1 MEKRTQK
8 QIEKDCKTLQE
19 VAKTATSMKELE
31 RVTGLSYA
39 MINTTL
45 AKHPIVFNRIKKQL
59 TANKEKAE
67 LEKQKQKEQEEK
79 AREEAEEK
87 AKKEVEVKE
96 EQTHKDATSKP
107 QEELSGYVIDA
118 SITGI
123 ENLKEILS
131 KICLTKAKII
141 LTSITVKELA
151 QMQKF
156 DDIDGK
162 DACYILALAAENNT
176 TFKSVLID
184 ETLDTPDDCIVK
196 YCADNKENVTLL
208 TSDKEMALKAR
219 MYSVQVHYFK
229 QTQAHKNA
237 KTILHANTKI
247 RTLIP
252 ARRVG
257 KQLLIPNLQRQN
269 QSIRIVSNGIEY
281 NEGSKELNVGDDV
294 FIATKKEEYS
304 TFVHYHIISLY
315 AENNC
320 EQIYSKRFY
329 DYDDLDLPEARYKSF
344 MKDFKKR
351 QGL

>member
-8 QIEKDCKTLQE
+8 QIEKDCKVLKE
-19 VAKTATSMKELE
+19 AAKTATNMKELE

-45 AKHPIVFNRIKKQL
+45 SKHPIVFNRIKKQL
-59 TANKEKAE
+59 IENKEKAE
-67 LEKQKQKEQEEK
+67 LEKQKQKEQEER
-79 AREEAEEK
+79 ARAEAEEK
-87 AKKEVEVKE
+87 AKKEAEVKV
-96 EQTHKDATSKP
+96 EQADKSVTTPK
-107 QEELSGYVIDA
+107 LSGYVMDA

-141 LTSITVKELA
+141 LTSVTVKELA

-156 DDIDGK
+156 DDIDER
-162 DACYILALAAENNT
+162 DACYILALAAENNE

-219 MYSVQVHYFK
+219 MHSVQVHYFK

-237 KTILHANTKI
+237 KTILHANTAI

-252 ARRVG
+252 ARRIG
-257 KQLLIPNLQRQN
+257 NQLLISNLQRQN
-269 QSIRIVSNGIEY
+269 QSIRIISNGIEY
-281 NEGSKELNVGDDV
+281 SEGTKELKVGDDV

-304 TFVHYHIISLY
+304 TFVHYHVISLY

-320 EQIYSKRFY
+320 EQVYSKRFY
-329 DYDDLDLPEARYKSF
+329 NYDDLDLLEARYKSF

>member
-8 QIEKDCKTLQE
+8 EIEKDCKVLKE
-19 VAKTATSMKELE
+19 AAKTATSMKELE

-59 TANKEKAE
+59 MENKEKAE
-67 LEKQKQKEQEEK
+67 LEKQRQKEQEER
-79 AREEAEEK
+79 ARAEAEEK
-87 AKKEVEVKE
+87 AKKEAELKAEKSDEVITSE
-96 EQTHKDATSKP
+96 EK
-107 QEELSGYVIDA
+107 EELSGYVIDA

-123 ENLKEILS
+123 KDLKDILS

-156 DDIDGK
+156 DDIDGR

-184 ETLDTPDDCIVK
+184 ETLNTPDDCIVK

-237 KTILHANTKI
+237 KTILHANTTI

-252 ARRVG
+252 ARRIG
-257 KQLLIPNLQRQN
+257 NQLLISNLQRRN

-281 NEGSKELNVGDDV
+281 SEGSKELKVGDDV
-294 FIATKKEEYS
+294 FIATKKEDCL
-304 TFVHYHIISLY
+304 TFVHYHVISLY
-315 AENNC
+315 TENNC

>member
-8 QIEKDCKTLQE
+8 QIERDCNILKG

-31 RVTGLSYA
+31 RVSGLSYA

-45 AKHPIVFNRIKKQL
+45 SKHPIIFNRIKKQL

-67 LEKQKQKEQEEK
+67 LERQKQKEQEERLK
-79 AREEAEEK
+79 AEEK
-87 AKKEVEVKE
+87 AKKEAELKAEKSDEAIISE
-96 EQTHKDATSKP
+96 EK
-107 QEELSGYVIDA
+107 EELSGYVIDA

-123 ENLKEILS
+123 EDLKRILA
-131 KICLTKAKII
+131 KICSTKSKII
-141 LTSITVKELA
+141 LTSVTVKELA
-151 QMQKF
+151 ELQKF
-156 DDIDGK
+156 DDIDGR
-162 DACYILALAAENNT
+162 DARYIMALAAENDT

-208 TSDKEMALKAR
+208 TSDKEMVLKAR

-229 QTQAHKNA
+229 QTQAYQNV
-237 KTILHANTKI
+237 KTILHANTKV
-247 RTLIP
+247 RTLVP
-252 ARRVG
+252 ARRIG
-257 KQLLIPNLQRQN
+257 KQLLISNLQRQK
-269 QSIRIVSNGIEY
+269 QSIRVVSNGIEY
-281 NEGSKELNVGDDV
+281 NEGMKELKVGDDV
-294 FIATKKEEYS
+294 FIATKKEDYL
-304 TFVHYHIISLY
+304 TFAHYHMISLY

-320 EQIYSKRFY
+320 ELIYSKRFY
-329 DYDDLDLPEARYKSF
+329 DYNDLDLPMASYKNF